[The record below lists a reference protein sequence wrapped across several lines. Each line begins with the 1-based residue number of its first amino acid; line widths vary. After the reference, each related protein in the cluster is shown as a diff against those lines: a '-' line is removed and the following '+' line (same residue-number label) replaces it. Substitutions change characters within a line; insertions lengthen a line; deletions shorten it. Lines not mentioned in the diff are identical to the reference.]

1 MSGWGDEDDLEI
13 DDAALDS
20 AAGSGGI
27 AMDADGFAE
36 PAGQTPV
43 PPHHTAG
50 GNAGHTA
57 PVGDHREQG
66 DPGATAP
73 VVSLRG
79 HRHSVAA
86 DSQLVPTAVDDK
98 TTRRARQYLERYAPT
113 SSPGVNRAM
122 SGLLHEI
129 HTLTRNGAV

>member
-1 MSGWGDEDDLEI
+1 MSGWGDEDDLVI

-20 AAGSGGI
+20 AAGSAGI
-27 AMDADGFAE
+27 VMDADGFAE
-36 PAGQTPV
+36 ATAHTPQQQPDTV
-43 PPHHTAG
+43 HTGA
-50 GNAGHTA
+50 AGHGQQDA
-57 PVGDHREQG
+57 
-66 DPGATAP
+66 PGAAAP
-73 VVSLRG
+73 VVPLRG

-86 DSQLVPTAVDDK
+86 DAQLVPTAVDDK